1 MMRRIFKFR
10 RRARLAA
17 ALALLAAVAVVVILV
32 LSTRSQPGTGSATS
46 VATATGSTT
55 VKRRDLVEMDTEAG
69 TVSYADPQT
78 VYNRLSGTITW
89 LPRVGQVIKPG
100 QTLYRVDG
108 APVLLMNGSTPAYR
122 DLKASDIEGADIEQL
137 NRNLVALGFNANAI
151 VVDDLWQPAT
161 TTGVEL
167 LQASSA
173 KTATGSLPLGQIV
186 FLPDD
191 QLVTTLD
198 ATVGS
203 TGSGGG
209 APAAVAATD
218 ASIPPVAHADFVDLT
233 GTTTTPDTATTSYAK
248 LPSPGTRQRSTPPKK
263 PKTSKAGSRHKTS
276 SSPSS
281 LTRVTA
287 LLKAEVTQLKAATAA
302 LRAAKSSARS
312 SGRPSSS
319 SSSSRS
325 AASDCASGGGSAT
338 AILQTSS
345 TGLIVTVDLSAS
357 SQSEAVLGER
367 VTVELP
373 AGNTVGGKITA
384 VSPVAQTSSS
394 TNGGATAGG
403 GGSSVSGGASS
414 TVPITITLNDHH
426 REAGLD
432 KAAVSVNF
440 ARAKAKHV
448 LSVPV
453 TALIA
458 TSGGNYAVQ
467 EAAAPHTVLPVTT
480 GLFAAGYVQISGRG
494 IQGGLQVIDS
504 QG

>member
-191 QLVTTLD
+191 Q
-198 ATVGS
+198 
-203 TGSGGG
+203 TGSGH
-209 APAAVAATD
+209 
-218 ASIPPVAHADFVDLT
+218 S
-233 GTTTTPDTATTSYAK
+233 
-248 LPSPGTRQRSTPPKK
+248 TRR
-263 PKTSKAGSRHKTS
+263 
-276 SSPSS
+276 
-281 LTRVTA
+281 
-287 LLKAEVTQLKAATAA
+287 
-302 LRAAKSSARS
+302 
-312 SGRPSSS
+312 SGRP
-319 SSSSRS
+319 
-325 AASDCASGGGSAT
+325 AAG
-338 AILQTSS
+338 
-345 TGLIVTVDLSAS
+345 V
-357 SQSEAVLGER
+357 EARGECGDR
-367 VTVELP
+367 REHP
-373 AGNTVGGKITA
+373 AGRPCGIRRPSRHDHDTRHRDDV
-384 VSPVAQTSSS
+384 VCEVAF
-394 TNGGATAGG
+394 AG
-403 GGSSVSGGASS
+403 
-414 TVPITITLNDHH
+414 D
-426 REAGLD
+426 
-432 KAAVSVNF
+432 
-440 ARAKAKHV
+440 AKAIDA
-448 LSVPV
+448 PE
-453 TALIA
+453 
-458 TSGGNYAVQ
+458 
-467 EAAAPHTVLPVTT
+467 EAQDVE
-480 GLFAAGYVQISGRG
+480 GG
-494 IQGGLQVIDS
+494 IQAQD
-504 QG
+504 Q